1 MITRGQIFVQIL
13 LVEFRNTLWGLIRN
27 WTCPKLASSKA
38 IGWLEILRNVL
49 ELDARGRCVDLA
61 TTNSNFSA
69 WGTFRSPQKHRSTPK
84 LSSYS
89 GWSEKYF
96 QNETLCPYRY
106 RRRSGMQIIPKKN
119 KIENESSRIKNN
131 KKEWISRYKEFR
143 KIDGSKF
150 LKQSNLELLL
160 SRTFKIKFNIIS
172 KTDHYEVFYINTRVE
187 NCCFRDLISEFLS
200 NRSIF
205 FSFRFKLLFFR
216 TEKNICSD

>member
-1 MITRGQIFVQIL
+1 MITRGQILVQIV
-13 LVEFRNTLWGLIRN
+13 LVEFRNKLWGLIRN

-69 WGTFRSPQKHRSTPK
+69 RGTFRSPQKHRSTPK

-106 RRRSGMQIIPKKN
+106 RRRSGIQIIPRKKKSKMKVLESKITKKN
-119 KIENESSRIKNN
+119 E
-131 KKEWISRYKEFR
+131 
-143 KIDGSKF
+143 
-150 LKQSNLELLL
+150 
-160 SRTFKIKFNIIS
+160 
-172 KTDHYEVFYINTRVE
+172 
-187 NCCFRDLISEFLS
+187 
-200 NRSIF
+200 
-205 FSFRFKLLFFR
+205 
-216 TEKNICSD
+216 